1 MYQGTYHVSGGLNR
15 SIAQSRIVRMCVGD
29 SMDGWMYVGFLS
41 VMLHKIELAE
51 NPQKSSPTLF
61 CGWEVQAK
69 LPTVG
74 LTQDWAS
81 A

>member
-1 MYQGTYHVSGGLNR
+1 
-15 SIAQSRIVRMCVGD
+15 
-29 SMDGWMYVGFLS
+29 MDGWMYVGFLS